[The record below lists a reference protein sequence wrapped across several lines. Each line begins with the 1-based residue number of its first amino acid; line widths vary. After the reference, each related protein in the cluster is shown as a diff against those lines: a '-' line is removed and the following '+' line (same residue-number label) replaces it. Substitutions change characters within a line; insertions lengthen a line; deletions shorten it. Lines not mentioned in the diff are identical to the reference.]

1 MSVRLLQAV
10 LFGVGLA
17 FPCGVIAQTAPTAT
31 EEFKQIECKQMG
43 DEKAESMT
51 ERPMTDAKGASVGL
65 KPADVAI
72 MNKQIEL
79 RMANV
84 ITSSHASNYDPKSNR
99 CYVEIVKQWRYGQ
112 DFEFEQYVRQLY
124 DGQTNNLL
132 GYVRIYRGLKIGAVY
147 DPDYKSLADNNL
159 GFDNANAYMDQK
171 MRRR

>member
-1 MSVRLLQAV
+1 MCDYYKRFFS
-10 LFGVGLA
+10 GLA
-17 FPCGVIAQTAPTAT
+17 WLFPAASLRRWHLLPLRSLSKPSASRWRTR
-31 EEFKQIECKQMG
+31 
-43 DEKAESMT
+43 KADSMT

-99 CYVEIVKQWRYGQ
+99 CYVEIVKQWRHGQ

-132 GYVRIYRGLKIGAVY
+132 GYVRINRGLKIGAVY